1 MPTIMTVYEDETY
14 DMETFHADIKTT
26 IYRKLNETAEKIM
39 QGNVKEVYFMNPYVF
54 VKYEDNLLDLTSKE
68 RLMKGSNEYLA
79 FMKVDCDL
87 NETEYVFDGEHITQ
101 MEYVAKQMRY
111 GKKDKLDFGAV
122 NLFPI
127 IEAFKNCKDD

>member
-1 MPTIMTVYEDETY
+1 
-14 DMETFHADIKTT
+14 
-26 IYRKLNETAEKIM
+26 
-39 QGNVKEVYFMNPYVF
+39 
-54 VKYEDNLLDLTSKE
+54 
-68 RLMKGSNEYLA
+68 MKGSNEYLV

-122 NLFPI
+122 NMFPI